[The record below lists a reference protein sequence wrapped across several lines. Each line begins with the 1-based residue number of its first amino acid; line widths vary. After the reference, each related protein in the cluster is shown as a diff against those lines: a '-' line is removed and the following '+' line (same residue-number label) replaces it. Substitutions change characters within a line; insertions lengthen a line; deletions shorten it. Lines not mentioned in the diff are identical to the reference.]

1 MVDPFSQWDT
11 NSSGT
16 MVSKIL
22 HEFYL
27 EVTEKGIKAAATI
40 GVETVPASLP
50 IYENY
55 YCDHPF
61 SLSNINKT
69 NSIMF
74 FGRYFFPLDAVRL
87 SYFWEKFTKWFQ

>member
-1 MVDPFSQWDT
+1 
-11 NSSGT
+11 

-27 EVTEKGIKAAATI
+27 EVIEKGIKAAATI
-40 GVETVPASLP
+40 GMEIVPASLP
-50 IYENY
+50 IDENY

-61 SLSNINKT
+61 SLSSINKT
-69 NSIMF
+69 NCVMF